1 MKKLLT
7 LFLLIPSLSWGKTF
21 YLCKKDVGKEF
32 TGLGILNISGLKFNE
47 KEWGNETIILT
58 RTDKKVSF
66 SNSEYL
72 PIDEFEIFGN
82 SSERYFSAKDL
93 SGSRFLRFSNK
104 YITYSEVSLSGG
116 KINFLIAQC
125 EEFS

>member
-1 MKKLLT
+1 MK
-7 LFLLIPSLSWGKTF
+7 LFLIILILIPSLSWGKSF

-32 TGLGILNISGLKFNE
+32 TGLGILNVSELKFNE
-47 KEWGNETIILT
+47 KEWGDETIILK
-58 RTDKKVSF
+58 RTDKKVTF

-82 SSERYFSAKDL
+82 SSDTYFSAKDL

-104 YITYSEVSLSGG
+104 YITYSGVSLSGG
-116 KINFLIAQC
+116 KINFLIASC
-125 EEFS
+125 EEFE